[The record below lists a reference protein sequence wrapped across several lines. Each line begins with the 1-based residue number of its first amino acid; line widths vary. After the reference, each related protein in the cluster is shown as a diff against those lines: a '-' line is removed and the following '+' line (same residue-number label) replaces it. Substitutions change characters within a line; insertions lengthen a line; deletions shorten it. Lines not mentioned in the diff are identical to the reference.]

1 MRSFV
6 PALVVFL
13 LGCSDTSGEA
23 RPVEPGPNESS
34 GPSELD
40 VGLLQRGIDYCLA
53 ADDAVLDGFE
63 SFSPDER
70 QIPDLVRRFQST
82 PPRFENLAVEL
93 ARIDGEEGELWVV
106 RPRNGAGCE
115 AMLTNAD
122 DHLDVLDRFLTSNG
136 SDANTDESRFANFFW
151 TVSEEVN
158 RSNREAFVRV
168 EGTGRDNT
176 KRDEIQLTMTV
187 TPIFSED

>member
-1 MRSFV
+1 
-6 PALVVFL
+6 
-13 LGCSDTSGEA
+13 
-23 RPVEPGPNESS
+23 
-34 GPSELD
+34 
-40 VGLLQRGIDYCLA
+40 
-53 ADDAVLDGFE
+53 
-63 SFSPDER
+63 
-70 QIPDLVRRFQST
+70 
-82 PPRFENLAVEL
+82 
-93 ARIDGEEGELWVV
+93 
-106 RPRNGAGCE
+106 
-115 AMLTNAD
+115 MLTNAD
-122 DHLDVLDRFLTSNG
+122 DHLDVLDRFLTANG